1 MIERNT
7 VCELRVVCRN
17 DNKQKYP
24 FNIYTQSRYL
34 YPTFAEAEAAI
45 PRLIQENATKEWI
58 RVYRYEIYT
67 FAICREICFD
77 SRDAL
82 DVAIYLPDGTRWIG
96 KDERGVVQNGM
107 IYEHIAGDS
116 VHLCIV
122 ENDSRE
128 DNTCGH
134 IILRCD
140 YTHGWNYLTDMMPCS
155 LPVSDAYA
163 EALHSKYQRYDEV
176 MHDELSPVFG
186 VPYKVESKFVEDM
199 DDYLYIPA
207 TFSGF
212 KYDMFFDSSAA
223 YQRNMHPMWF
233 YVAYPL
239 KDKTVLLPITVSSDI
254 TLMWEEYEHLMS
266 ELLLTEN
273 LTEFVSFNLQDI
285 MTLADSQ
292 CPPDYFLWNIAK
304 METVIKFFSSEDEEK
319 DL

>member
-1 MIERNT
+1 
-7 VCELRVVCRN
+7 
-17 DNKQKYP
+17 
-24 FNIYTQSRYL
+24 
-34 YPTFAEAEAAI
+34 
-45 PRLIQENATKEWI
+45 
-58 RVYRYEIYT
+58 
-67 FAICREICFD
+67 
-77 SRDAL
+77 
-82 DVAIYLPDGTRWIG
+82 
-96 KDERGVVQNGM
+96 
-107 IYEHIAGDS
+107 
-116 VHLCIV
+116 
-122 ENDSRE
+122 
-128 DNTCGH
+128 
-134 IILRCD
+134 
-140 YTHGWNYLTDMMPCS
+140 MMPCS

-212 KYDMFFDSSAA
+212 KYDMFFDCNAA

-254 TLMWEEYEHLMS
+254 TLMWEEYEHLMR

-285 MTLADSQ
+285 MMFADSQ

>member
-1 MIERNT
+1 MIEKNT
-7 VCELRVVCRN
+7 ICELRVVCRH
-17 DNKQKYP
+17 DDEQKYP
-24 FNIYTQSRYL
+24 FTVSTQSRYIF
-34 YPTFAEAEAAI
+34 PTFAEAEAAI
-45 PRLIQENATKEWI
+45 PRLIQENAAKEWI
-58 RVYRYEIYT
+58 SVYRYEIYT
-67 FAICREICFD
+67 FAICSEICDD

-82 DVAIYLPDGTRWIG
+82 DVAIYLPNGTRWIG
-96 KDERGVVQNGM
+96 KGERGVVQNGM
-107 IYEHIAGDS
+107 IYEHIAGDR
-116 VHLCIV
+116 VQLCIV
-122 ENDSRE
+122 ENDSK
-128 DNTCGH
+128 DYNTCRH

-140 YTHGWNYLTDMMPCS
+140 YTIGWSYLTDMMPCS
-155 LPVSDAYA
+155 LPVSESYA
-163 EALHSKYQRYDEV
+163 EALSSKLQRYDEV
-176 MHDELSPVFG
+176 MHDELLPLYG

-199 DDYLYIPA
+199 NDYLYIPA

-212 KYDMFFDSSAA
+212 KYDLFFDCRAA
-223 YQRNMHPMWF
+223 YRKNMHPMWF

-285 MTLADSQ
+285 MMLADSQ

-304 METVIKFFSSEDEEK
+304 METVIKFFSSEDEDK

>member
-1 MIERNT
+1 MIEKNT
-7 VCELRVVCRN
+7 ICELRVVCRH
-17 DNKQKYP
+17 DDEQKYP
-24 FNIYTQSRYL
+24 FTIDTQSRYIF
-34 YPTFAEAEAAI
+34 PTFAEAEAAI
-45 PRLIQENATKEWI
+45 PRLIQENATKECS

-67 FAICREICFD
+67 FAICSEICYD

-82 DVAIYLPDGTRWIG
+82 DVAIYLPNGTRWIG
-96 KDERGVVQNGM
+96 KGERGVVQNGM

-199 DDYLYIPA
+199 NDYLFIPA
-207 TFSGF
+207 SFSGF
-212 KYDMFFDSSAA
+212 KYDMFFDCNAA
-223 YQRNMHPMWF
+223 YRKNMHPMWF

-239 KDKTVLLPITVSSDI
+239 KNKTVLLPITVSADI
-254 TLMWEEYEHLMS
+254 TLMWEEYEYVMS
-266 ELLLTEN
+266 DLLLTES
-273 LTEFVSFNLQDI
+273 LIEFVMINLQDI
-285 MTLADSQ
+285 MTLADHQ
-292 CPPDYFLWNIAK
+292 CRPDYFLWNMAK
-304 METVIKFFSSEDEEK
+304 MDTVNKLLSLEDEEGA
-319 DL
+319 